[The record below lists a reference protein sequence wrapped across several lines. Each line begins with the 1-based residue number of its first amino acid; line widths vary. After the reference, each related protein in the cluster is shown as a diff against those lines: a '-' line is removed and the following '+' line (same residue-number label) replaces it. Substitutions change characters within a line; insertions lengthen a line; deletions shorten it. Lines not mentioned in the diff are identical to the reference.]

1 MENSGVP
8 KLQKPTLKII
18 LVGASGVGKTC
29 LIASYFKQSFDFQSI
44 PTVAPAYSCSD
55 VKRKDGTT
63 VSLQIWDTAGQERY
77 HSVSKLFFRDSGIA
91 FICFESGDEQSTAE
105 VPNWIKRV
113 KEESPHCLFFFVL
126 TKSDLH
132 TSEEMEKLEKDAQTR
147 FAEYNPKKIY
157 VTSALSRDGVQ
168 ELFNDAAE
176 SFHPKNQNK
185 AIIQDN
191 KLSKDNETNKSSC
204 RC

>member
-1 MENSGVP
+1 MKNSGVP

-29 LIASYFKQSFDFQSI
+29 LISSYFKQSFDFQSI

-55 VKRKDGTT
+55 VKRKDGST

-91 FICFESGDEQSTAE
+91 FICFESGDEQSTAD

-113 KEESPHCLFFFVL
+113 REEAPQCIFFFVL

-132 TSEEMEKLEKDAQTR
+132 TAEEMEQIKQDAMTR
-147 FAEYNPKKIY
+147 FAEYNPQQIY
-157 VTSALSRDGVQ
+157 VTSALSREGVQ
-168 ELFNDAAE
+168 ELFVDAAE
-176 SFHPKNQNK
+176 SFQPKIPGKPQ
-185 AIIQDN
+185 QQ
-191 KLSKDNETNKSSC
+191 ETPVKQPAATQQSSC
-204 RC
+204 KC

>member
-1 MENSGVP
+1 MDNSGVP

-29 LIASYFKQSFDFQSI
+29 LIASYYKQNFDIQSI

-55 VKRKDGTT
+55 VKRADGTT

-77 HSVSKLFFRDSGIA
+77 HSVSKIFFRDSGVA
-91 FICFESGDEQSTAE
+91 FICFESGDEQSTSE
-105 VPNWIKRV
+105 VPMWISRV
-113 KEESPHCLFFFVL
+113 KEDSPACIFFLVL

-132 TSEEMEKLEKDAQTR
+132 TAEEMEKIRNDAMER
-147 FAEYNPKKIY
+147 FAEFHPKKIY

-176 SFHPKNQNK
+176 VFHPKNQSK
-185 AIIQDN
+185 ALSQDN
-191 KLSKDNETNKSSC
+191 KLSNKEESKKSSC
-204 RC
+204 KC